1 MSREGILAGLDIGS
15 SKVRMLVAELDSGLS
30 PKVIGLGETPA
41 EGIRRGLL
49 VDLEKTIASVE
60 AAVIE
65 AEKSAGVEVNSVL
78 VGIGGNHL
86 QSIDSYG
93 MTPISGPGGRVTI
106 EDIEKVLEAA
116 EAISLPMDRE
126 ILEVIPQDYTID
138 HHGGIKEPLGLVG
151 MRLEVNVHVV
161 TGKVN
166 SRQNLVNA
174 LDSLGLEVEG
184 FILGP
189 LASGLAVLTPEEQQ
203 LGAVLLDIGGE
214 TTDIAVYYDEAIRHL
229 AVIDLGGKDITND
242 LTSGLRIPAKEAESL
257 KIQKGGALG
266 GIMDPEETVS
276 LPSVNGRKP
285 WKVALG
291 VGTSIVEATVE
302 RIFDLVRRELR
313 SCEYVDRLPMGVVL
327 TGGSSRLPGI
337 RELAEQ
343 ILRMPARHGF
353 PRVLDGEGVELSSPE
368 LATCVG
374 LVLYGFSGRGREE
387 CSGLDRGGFFGRAW
401 GDLKRVFNRH
411 F

>member
-1 MSREGILAGLDIGS
+1 MNRGGILAGLDIGS
-15 SKVRMLVAELDSGLS
+15 SKVRTLVAEVGSGLL
-30 PKVIGLGETPA
+30 PKVIGLGEAPA

-49 VDLEKTIASVE
+49 VDLEKTIGSVE

-78 VGIGGNHL
+78 VGISGNHL
-86 QSIDSYG
+86 QRIDSYG
-93 MTPISGPGGRVTI
+93 MTPISGPGGRVTL

-116 EAISLPMDRE
+116 EAICLPMDRE
-126 ILEVIPQDYTID
+126 ILKIIPQGYTID

-151 MRLEVNVHVV
+151 MRLEVNVHVI

-174 LDSLGLEVEG
+174 LDSLGLEVED

-203 LGAVLLDIGGE
+203 LGAVLLDLGAE
-214 TTDIAVYYDEAIRHL
+214 TTDIVVYYDETIRHL

-242 LTSGLRIPAKEAESL
+242 LTIGLRLPAKEAESL

-266 GIMDPEETVS
+266 KIMDPEKTVI
-276 LPSVNGRKP
+276 LPSVNGRGP
-285 WKVALG
+285 WKVAVG
-291 VGTSIVEATVE
+291 FGTSIIEGALE

-327 TGGSSRLPGI
+327 TGGSSRLSGI

-343 ILRMPARHGF
+343 TLRMPARHGF
-353 PRVLDGEGVELSSPE
+353 PQLLDGEGVDLSSPE

-374 LVLYGFSGRGREE
+374 LVLYGFSERGREE
-387 CSGLDRGGFFGRAW
+387 CSDLDRGGFFGRTW
-401 GDLKRVFNRH
+401 GGLKRVFNRH

>member
-1 MSREGILAGLDIGS
+1 MNRGGILAGLDIGS
-15 SKVRMLVAELDSGLS
+15 TNVRVLVAELGSGLS
-30 PKVIGLGETPA
+30 PRAIGLGEAPA

-49 VDLEKTIASVE
+49 VDLEKAIGSVE
-60 AAVIE
+60 AAIIE
-65 AEKSAGVEVNSVL
+65 AEKSAGVEVNSLL

-86 QSIDSYG
+86 ASIDSYG
-93 MTPISGPGGRVTI
+93 MTPISGPGGRVTL

-126 ILEVIPQDYTID
+126 ILEVIPQGYTID

-166 SRQNLVNA
+166 CRQNLVNA
-174 LDSLGLEVEG
+174 LDSLGLEVED

-189 LASGLAVLTPEEQQ
+189 LASGLAVLTPEERE
-203 LGAVLLDIGGE
+203 LGVVLLDIGGG
-214 TTDIAVYYDEAIRHL
+214 TTDIAVYYDDAIRHL

-242 LTSGLRIPAKEAESL
+242 LTSGLRLPAKEAESL

-266 GIMDPEETVS
+266 GIMDPEETVR

-285 WKVALG
+285 WNVAVG

-302 RIFDLVRRELR
+302 RIFDLVKRELR
-313 SCEYVDRLPMGVVL
+313 SCEYVDRLPTGVVL
-327 TGGSSRLPGI
+327 TGGSSRLAGI

-343 ILRMPARHGF
+343 ILRMPARQGL

-368 LATCVG
+368 LATCAG
-374 LVLYGFSGRGREE
+374 LVLYGFSGRRQKDS
-387 CSGLDRGGFFGRAW
+387 SGLDAGGFFGRVW
-401 GDLKRVFNRH
+401 GDLKTVFNRH